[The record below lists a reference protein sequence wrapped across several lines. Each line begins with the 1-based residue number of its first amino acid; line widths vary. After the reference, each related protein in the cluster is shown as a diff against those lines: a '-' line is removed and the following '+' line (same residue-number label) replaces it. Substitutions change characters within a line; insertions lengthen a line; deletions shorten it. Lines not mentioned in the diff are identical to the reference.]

1 MKVIGIT
8 GGVGAGKSMVVSIL
22 QKHYKTEYLHC
33 DAIAHELME
42 QGGSAHEELLSL
54 FGEDLV
60 NADGTLNRCKLY
72 ERAFLGDRVEELN
85 ACVHPKVRT
94 YVEERIA
101 GLRAT
106 AFDGLVLIEAALL
119 IEAGYKDI
127 CDELWYVH
135 APVALRRARLKE
147 NRGYSDER
155 VDSIMAEQASEELF
169 FSQSDFVLYND
180 SVKEACETHIVEQ
193 VETHWREQ
201 DECKI
206 RKCEEV
212 AE

>member
-8 GGVGAGKSMVVSIL
+8 GGVGAGKSTVVGIL
-22 QKHYKTEYLHC
+22 QKHYTTEYLHC

-42 QGGSAHEELLSL
+42 QGGSAHEELISL

-60 NADGTLNRCKLY
+60 NADGTLNRSKLY

-94 YVEERIA
+94 YVEDRIA
-101 GLRAT
+101 ALKASE
-106 AFDGLVLIEAALL
+106 FNGLVLIEAALL

-135 APVALRRARLKE
+135 APVEARRARLKA

-155 VDSIMAEQASEELF
+155 VDSIMAEQATEELF
-169 FSQSDFVLYND
+169 FSASDFVLYND
-180 SVKEACETHIVEQ
+180 SSQEDCEAHIVEQ
-193 VETHWREQ
+193 VEKHFFEETE
-201 DECKI
+201 KY
-206 RKCEEV
+206 KSEEV

>member
-8 GGVGAGKSMVVSIL
+8 GGVGAGKSTVVGIL
-22 QKHYKTEYLHC
+22 KKHYTTEYLHC

-42 QGGSAHEELLSL
+42 RGGSAHEELLTL
-54 FGEDLV
+54 FGADLV
-60 NADGTLNRCKLY
+60 NEDGTLNRSKLY

-85 ACVHPKVRT
+85 ACVHPKVRE

-101 GLRAT
+101 TLRT
-106 AFDGLVLIEAALL
+106 EKFCGMVLIEAALL

-135 APVALRRARLKE
+135 APVELRRARLKA

-180 SVKEACETHIVEQ
+180 SSKEECEEHILAQ
-193 VETHWREQ
+193 VEKHRS
-201 DECKI
+201 
-206 RKCEEV
+206 EEV

>member
-8 GGVGAGKSMVVSIL
+8 GGVGAGKSTVVGIL
-22 QKHYKTEYLHC
+22 QKHYTIEYLHC

-60 NADGTLNRCKLY
+60 NADGTLNRSKLY

-85 ACVHPKVRT
+85 ACVHPKVRI

-101 GLRAT
+101 SLGAEK
-106 AFDGLVLIEAALL
+106 FGGIVLIEAALL

-135 APVALRRARLKE
+135 APVEMRRARLKA

-180 SVKEACETHIVEQ
+180 SSQEECEKHIVEQ
-193 VETHWREQ
+193 VEKHFFEMQEAHRS
-201 DECKI
+201 
-206 RKCEEV
+206 EEV

>member
-8 GGVGAGKSMVVSIL
+8 GGVGAGKSTVVGIL
-22 QKHYKTEYLHC
+22 QKHYTTEYLHC

-42 QGGSAHEELLSL
+42 RGGSAHEELIAL

-60 NADGTLNRCKLY
+60 NADGSLNRSKLY

-85 ACVHPKVRT
+85 SCVHPKVRI
-94 YVEERIA
+94 YVENRIA
-101 GLRAT
+101 SLRAA

-135 APVALRRARLKE
+135 APVEMRRERLKAD
-147 NRGYSDER
+147 RGYSDER
-155 VDSIMAEQASEELF
+155 VDSIMAEQATEELF
-169 FSQSDFVLYND
+169 FSASDFVLYND
-180 SVKEACETHIVEQ
+180 SSQEDCEAHIVEQ
-193 VETHWREQ
+193 TEKHFCERSE
-201 DECKI
+201 KY
-206 RKCEEV
+206 KSEEV

>member
-8 GGVGAGKSMVVSIL
+8 GGVGAGKSTVVGIL
-22 QKHYKTEYLHC
+22 KKHYTTEYLHC

-42 QGGSAHEELLSL
+42 RGGSAHEELLAL
-54 FGEDLV
+54 FGADLV
-60 NADGTLNRCKLY
+60 NADGTLNRGKLY

-85 ACVHPKVRT
+85 ACVHPKVRI
-94 YVEERIA
+94 YVEERIEA
-101 GLRAT
+101 LRA
-106 AFDGLVLIEAALL
+106 AKFSGMVLIEAALL
-119 IEAGYKDI
+119 IEAGYKEI

-135 APVALRRARLKE
+135 APVELRRTRLKA

-169 FSQSDFVLYND
+169 FSQSDFVIYND
-180 SVKEACETHIVEQ
+180 SSQEECEEHILAQ
-193 VETHWREQ
+193 VEKHRN
-201 DECKI
+201 
-206 RKCEEV
+206 EEV

>member
-8 GGVGAGKSMVVSIL
+8 GGVGAGKSTVVGIL
-22 QKHYKTEYLHC
+22 QKHYTTEYLHC
-33 DAIAHELME
+33 DAIAHDLME
-42 QGGSAHEELLSL
+42 RGGSAHEELIAL

-60 NADGTLNRCKLY
+60 NADGTLNRSKLY

-85 ACVHPKVRT
+85 ACVHPKVRI

-101 GLRAT
+101 GLKASDF
-106 AFDGLVLIEAALL
+106 AGLVLIEAALL
-119 IEAGYKDI
+119 IEAGYQDI

-135 APVALRRARLKE
+135 APVSMRRARLKA

-169 FSQSDFVLYND
+169 FSESDFVVYND
-180 SVKEACETHIVEQ
+180 SPQEDCEEHIIEQ
-193 VETHWREQ
+193 VKKHFFETSDKHR
-201 DECKI
+201 
-206 RKCEEV
+206 EEV
-212 AE
+212 AQ

>member
-8 GGVGAGKSMVVSIL
+8 GGVGAGKSTVVGIL
-22 QKHYKTEYLHC
+22 QKHYTIEYLHC

-42 QGGSAHEELLSL
+42 RGGSAHEELLSL

-60 NADGTLNRCKLY
+60 NADGTLNRSKLY

-85 ACVHPKVRT
+85 ACVHPKVRI
-94 YVEERIA
+94 YVEDRIA
-101 GLRAT
+101 SLRAEK
-106 AFDGLVLIEAALL
+106 FDGMVLIEAALL
-119 IEAGYKDI
+119 IEAGYKEI

-135 APVALRRARLKE
+135 APVEMRRARLKA

-155 VDSIMAEQASEELF
+155 VDSIMEEQATEELF
-169 FSQSDFVLYND
+169 FSASDFVLYND
-180 SVKEACETHIVEQ
+180 SSQEECEAHIVEQ
-193 VETHWREQ
+193 VEQHFSQWFKKYRS
-201 DECKI
+201 
-206 RKCEEV
+206 EEV

>member
-8 GGVGAGKSMVVSIL
+8 GGVGAGKSTVVGIL
-22 QKHYKTEYLHC
+22 QKHYTIEYLHC

-42 QGGSAHEELLSL
+42 RGGSAHEELISL

-60 NADGTLNRCKLY
+60 NADGSLNRSKLY
-72 ERAFLGDRVEELN
+72 ERAFLGDRVEDLN
-85 ACVHPKVRT
+85 ACVHPKVRI

-101 GLRAT
+101 SLRASE
-106 AFDGLVLIEAALL
+106 FEGLVLIEAALL

-135 APVALRRARLKE
+135 APVEMRRARLKA

-155 VDSIMAEQASEELF
+155 VDSVMAEQASEELF
-169 FSQSDFVLYND
+169 FSQSDFVVYND
-180 SVKEACETHIVEQ
+180 SSQEECEKHIVEQ
-193 VETHWREQ
+193 VETHFFEMREEQ
-201 DECKI
+201 KS
-206 RKCEEV
+206 EEV

>member
-8 GGVGAGKSMVVSIL
+8 GGVGAGKSTVVGIL
-22 QKHYKTEYLHC
+22 QKHYTIEYLHC
-33 DAIAHELME
+33 DVIARTLME
-42 QGGSAHEELLSL
+42 RGGSAHEELLSL

-60 NADGTLNRCKLY
+60 NADGTLNRGKLY

-85 ACVHPKVRT
+85 ACVHPKVRI
-94 YVEERIA
+94 YVEDRIA
-101 GLRAT
+101 SLRAER
-106 AFDGLVLIEAALL
+106 FEGIVLIEAALL

-135 APVALRRARLKE
+135 TPVEMRRARLKA

-155 VDSIMAEQASEELF
+155 VESIMAEQASEELF

-180 SVKEACETHIVEQ
+180 SSREECEMHIVEQ
-193 VETHWREQ
+193 VEKHFFEWIE
-201 DECKI
+201 KY
-206 RKCEEV
+206 KSEEV

>member
-8 GGVGAGKSMVVSIL
+8 GGVGAGKSTVVGIL
-22 QKHYKTEYLHC
+22 QKHYTTEYLHC

-42 QGGSAHEELLSL
+42 RGGSAHEELLSL
-54 FGEDLV
+54 FGKDLV
-60 NADGTLNRCKLY
+60 NEDGTLNRSKLY
-72 ERAFLGDRVEELN
+72 ERAFLGNRVEELN
-85 ACVHPKVRT
+85 ACVHPRVRT

-101 GLRAT
+101 YLRASG
-106 AFDGLVLIEAALL
+106 FQGMVLIEAALL

-135 APVALRRARLKE
+135 APLVLRKERLKA
-147 NRGYSDER
+147 NRGYSEER
-155 VDSIMAEQASEELF
+155 VDAIMAEQATEELF

-180 SVKEACETHIVEQ
+180 SAQEDCEAHILTQ
-193 VETHWREQ
+193 VEKHRA
-201 DECKI
+201 
-206 RKCEEV
+206 EEV

>member
-8 GGVGAGKSMVVSIL
+8 GGVGAGKSTVVGIL
-22 QKHYKTEYLHC
+22 QKHYTTEYLHC
-33 DAIAHELME
+33 DAIAHDLME
-42 QGGSAHEELLSL
+42 RGGSAHEELIAL

-60 NADGTLNRCKLY
+60 NADGTLNRSKLY

-85 ACVHPKVRT
+85 ACVHPKVRI

-101 GLRAT
+101 GLKASD
-106 AFDGLVLIEAALL
+106 FDGLVLIEAALL
-119 IEAGYKDI
+119 IEAGYQDI

-135 APVALRRARLKE
+135 APVSMRRARLKA

-169 FSQSDFVLYND
+169 FSESDFVLYND
-180 SVKEACETHIVEQ
+180 SSEEECEAHIMEQ
-193 VETHWREQ
+193 VEKHL
-201 DECKI
+201 KL
-206 RKCEEV
+206 EV
-212 AE
+212 VR